1 MDILSVPLED
11 IGKIA
16 GAGGGGLGFMALMAR
31 FLNGNIR
38 GVESRQKKVN
48 EDMLARIESYRDKL
62 STHELSDANN
72 LVKREELQDLRE
84 HIDNSFRDQ
93 RDFFLKLVRGGPGQ

>member
-38 GVESRQKKVN
+38 DVESRQKKVN
-48 EDMLARIESYRDKL
+48 EEMLAQLDRYSEKL
-62 STHELSDANN
+62 NTHELSDANN
-72 LVKREELQDLRE
+72 LVKREELTDLRE

-93 RDFFLKLVRGGPGQ
+93 RDFFLKLIRGGPGQ